1 MKMNMHFEQ
10 PLWILAAIFCC
21 IALFVV
27 HLHLQK
33 KRRTTLQSFA
43 AASLIGSLTGNV
55 SAVRRRIKFML
66 VLAALFFSLLAL
78 ARPQYG
84 HRWIDVKRKGIDIL
98 FAVDTSASMLAPDIR
113 PNRLERSKLAILDF
127 VERLDGDRVG
137 LMPFAGSAFLM
148 CPLTIDYI
156 AFEETLQALDTTI
169 IPEPG
174 TNLQGAID
182 EAGRILDNDANHKL
196 LVIITDGENLE
207 GNALAAAER
216 AYHKGMTIFT
226 VGVGTREGELV
237 PLPPQG
243 SDENTSGYI
252 KDVQGQY
259 VISRLDEDSLR
270 RISRATDGLYAPL
283 GSRGQGLESIYK
295 RKLSLIPKEELAE
308 RRQKVAV
315 ERFPWFLGL
324 ALFLLVFEYLITGRK
339 SPSSPLSP
347 PWKRGKALPTI
358 VVMVLAA
365 AAATP
370 SSASPGEEA
379 FNNGKYQAAIRYYEE
394 LLAKQ
399 PEDVIHYNYGT
410 AAYKSQLYDKAIGAF
425 NKALHS
431 DNPLLQEKAYFNRGN
446 AHFQMGKKSL
456 GDDAEKT
463 VDQWLKALNSYE
475 AALELQP
482 DDIRAKNNYQMVKK
496 KLEDLRK
503 QQQENQ
509 QKKTEKDGDQDNSET
524 SAEQRQQ
531 QHRDNAQ
538 PQQRQS
544 PEKSRKKDAPERGA
558 DQERGKNSPVRE
570 IGSPPDDRTGTAD
583 HAPQPPRE
591 DTLNKRQ
598 ALQLLDEMKNEE
610 GTLNLVPQPR
620 QDIPRKR
627 GKNW

>member
-1 MKMNMHFEQ
+1 MHFDQ
-10 PLWILAAIFCC
+10 PLWILAAVFSC
-21 IALFVV
+21 ATLFLV

-33 KRRTTLQSFA
+33 KRKIRLHSFA
-43 AASLIGSLTGNV
+43 AASLISSLTGNV
-55 SAVRRRIKFML
+55 SSARRRIKLML
-66 VLAALFFSLLAL
+66 VLSALFFSLLAL

-148 CPLTIDYI
+148 CPLTIDYT

-174 TNLQGAID
+174 TNLEGAI
-182 EAGRILDNDANHKL
+182 EKAGRILDNDANHKL
-196 LVIITDGENLE
+196 LVIITDGEDLE
-207 GNALAAAER
+207 GNALAAADR

-237 PLPPQG
+237 PLAPRD
-243 SDENTSGYI
+243 SDQNTSGYM
-252 KDVQGQY
+252 KDGQGQY
-259 VISRLDEDSLR
+259 IISRLDEDSLH
-270 RISRATDGLYAPL
+270 RISKATDGLYAPL
-283 GSRGQGLESIYK
+283 GSRGQGLDSIYT

-308 RRQKVAV
+308 RRQKVPV

-324 ALFLLVFEYLITGRK
+324 ALFLLMLEYLIAGRK
-339 SPSSPLSP
+339 SPPSIFSPL
-347 PWKRGKALPTI
+347 WKRDKALPAVALI
-358 VVMVLAA
+358 LAA

-379 FNNGKYQAAIRYYEE
+379 FNNGEYQSAIRYYEE
-394 LLAKQ
+394 LLASQ

-410 AAYKSQLYDKAIGAF
+410 AAYKTKLYDKAITAF
-425 NKALHS
+425 SKALHS
-431 DNPLLQEKAYFNRGN
+431 DNPLLQEKAYFNLGN
-446 AHFQMGKKSL
+446 AHFQMGKESL
-456 GDDAEKT
+456 EGDVDKT
-463 VDQWLKALNSYE
+463 VDQWLKALSSYE

-482 DDIRAKNNYQMVKK
+482 DNSRAKNNYQTVKK

-503 QQQENQ
+503 QQQESQ
-509 QKKTEKDGDQDNSET
+509 QKKTEKDDGQDNSDT
-524 SAEQRQQ
+524 SAGQRQQ
-531 QHRDNAQ
+531 QQRDNGK
-538 PQQRQS
+538 PQQGQS
-544 PEKSRKKDAPERGA
+544 PEDGRKKDAPERVAG
-558 DQERGKNSPVRE
+558 EEGGKNSPVRE
-570 IGSPPDDRTGTAD
+570 IGTPPDDRTGTAD
-583 HAPQPPRE
+583 HAPQHPQE
-591 DTLNKRQ
+591 DALNKHQ

-620 QDIPRKR
+620 QNIPPKR